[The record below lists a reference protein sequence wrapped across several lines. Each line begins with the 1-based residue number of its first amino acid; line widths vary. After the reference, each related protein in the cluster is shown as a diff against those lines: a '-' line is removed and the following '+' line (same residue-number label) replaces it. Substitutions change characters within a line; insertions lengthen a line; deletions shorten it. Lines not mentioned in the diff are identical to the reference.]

1 MATKPEPGQSGL
13 GEEDQSEGSTREKRN
28 RKHEE
33 SSSGGEKNTG
43 AACQDLG
50 LSDKLDLIAGEEEN
64 VQKIDTKPGRRRR
77 AAAKKETI
85 PKPAVKKRRI

>member
-13 GEEDQSEGSTREKRN
+13 GEEDQSEGSTREK

-64 VQKIDTKPGRRRR
+64 VKKTDTKPGRRRR